1 MNERLNELQNQVNE
15 LWEELKKFDIYTQYD
30 EHSAVWKKISKWYRK
45 HEKEMDNL
53 TIEENKANGVYWDR
67 EDWIYDLVKQI
78 KQDFTVSGQERTR
91 KFVEDLNKIHG
102 CICTEMDAGYELE
115 IFTPYKVYLYTF
127 KRGYGNYPI
136 HIEKGYIAPGG
147 NTYRNKIFLASS
159 TADMKANY
167 HNH

>member
-1 MNERLNELQNQVNE
+1 MNERLVILKAQEKELLTQFLSCDIRKE
-15 LWEELKKFDIYTQYD
+15 WDKHSKLLKKLIKNQ
-30 EHSAVWKKISKWYRK
+30 
-45 HEKEMDNL
+45 KEQEPL
-53 TIEENKANGVYWDR
+53 IIEENKANGVYWDR
-67 EDWIYDLVKQI
+67 EDWIYDLVKTI
-78 KQDFTVSGQERTR
+78 KQDFSLTGQERTT
-91 KFVEDLNKIHG
+91 KFVETLNSYHG

-127 KRGYGNYPI
+127 KRGYGDYPI